1 MDTLINN
8 ENNRQSQ
15 PYSLLS
21 AKFKNLIKI
30 FVTLNATDTFHAVVV
45 LNPNTVYFLIVD
57 MIITTK
63 LPSIKFACCL
73 YTPWTPTAGMSHSP
87 NSS

>member
-21 AKFKNLIKI
+21 EFKNLIKI
-30 FVTLNATDTFHAVVV
+30 FFTLNATDTFHAVVV